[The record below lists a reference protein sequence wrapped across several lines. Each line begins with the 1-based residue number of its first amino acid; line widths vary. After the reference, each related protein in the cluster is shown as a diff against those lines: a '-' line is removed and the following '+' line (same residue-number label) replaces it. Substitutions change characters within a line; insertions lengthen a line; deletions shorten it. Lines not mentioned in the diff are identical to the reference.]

1 MAFENPF
8 LIPSVAR
15 KEALRYLWSD
25 EPTGDSFQGR
35 GGANIFGRT
44 SDVNI
49 VDDVFGLS
57 TSENYAINI
66 IGNIANNNGVYNPND
81 TTDYSSWSEENPVES
96 LKFLEDNKGL
106 IKATLNILGVP
117 FASSIIAGIEQNE
130 ANNVLGRV
138 EAFVGQYGGVT
149 TEKGSAIVAA
159 GKAAIPVI
167 GGFLKSDSIE
177 AAKSLINAFG
187 TTGAMDGYFRAALD
201 PTIGQIVSG
210 MIADPTTITPAQYG
224 TIGQAVGDRINNNV
238 VNGMNLNQAQNEA
251 VNFFNPPTAISI
263 PVEPP
268 GSVEVTNLPPLSEQP
283 DPIGSGMWSY
293 GDAEPP
299 SPQPIFE
306 PVEPA
311 FEPQP
316 IFEPVEPAFEPQPP
330 QPIFEPIEPA
340 FKPSTTPE
348 VISTPVEPFGSVE
361 VTNLPPLSVQPDPIG
376 AGMWSYGDAEPLP
389 TTTFTPQEP
398 LVEPNF
404 TNDNLWEIVEPFP
417 TTTFELQEPFFEFD
431 SLTNKWGEPI
441 SFSSWRVGGYYDPF
455 SDFGFDFDF

>member
-293 GDAEPP
+293 A
-299 SPQPIFE
+299 
-306 PVEPA
+306 
-311 FEPQP
+311 
-316 IFEPVEPAFEPQPP
+316 
-330 QPIFEPIEPA
+330 
-340 FKPSTTPE
+340 
-348 VISTPVEPFGSVE
+348 
-361 VTNLPPLSVQPDPIG
+361 
-376 AGMWSYGDAEPLP
+376 DAEPLP